1 VSFIKFQNRLFTP
14 SRRHQG
20 TFTVIAPETEEG
32 SVVGGHHGI
41 TSVLEREN
49 GGRGT
54 GGPATN
60 VP

>member
-1 VSFIKFQNRLFTP
+1 
-14 SRRHQG
+14 
-20 TFTVIAPETEEG
+20 
-32 SVVGGHHGI
+32 VVGSHHGI

-54 GGPATN
+54 GGPATD